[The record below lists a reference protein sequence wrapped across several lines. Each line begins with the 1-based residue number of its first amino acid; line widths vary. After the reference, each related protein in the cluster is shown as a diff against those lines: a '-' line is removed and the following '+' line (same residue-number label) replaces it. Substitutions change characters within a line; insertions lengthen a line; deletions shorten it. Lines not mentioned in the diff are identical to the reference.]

1 MLVPWAAL
9 HSSGLLLVSGRLMLL
24 HDLLVLLPRP
34 LDLVLR
40 LLFLFLLAH
49 GQLLAISLKLGL
61 ETLLFLKFFQ
71 FFLLYF
77 TFPLLDL
84 FLEYLL
90 QVLLLFLLTLILSLG
105 DLREPV
111 HGPWYSRPRILKR
124 LFKLLLISEPQL
136 APRGVKHAWLVFIL
150 LLCIH
155 TGGWAHGAMQIHKLD
170 GGALGLRG
178 DETLLLL
185 VREVE
190 EGAVVCVG
198 KLVVHKCGIGVGL
211 LP

>member
-9 HSSGLLLVSGRLMLL
+9 HSSGLLLVSGGLMLL

-49 GQLLAISLKLGL
+49 GQLLAISLQLGL
-61 ETLLFLKFFQ
+61 ETLLLLELFQ
-71 FFLLYF
+71 FFLHNF
-77 TFPLLDL
+77 TFSLLDL
-84 FLEYLL
+84 FLEHLL
-90 QVLLLFLLTLILSLG
+90 QVLLFFLLALILSLG
-105 DLREPV
+105 YLREPV
-111 HGPWYSRPRILKR
+111 HGPGYSRPRVLKG
-124 LFKLLLISEPQL
+124 LLKLLLISEPQL
-136 APRGVKHAWLVFIL
+136 APRGVQHAWLVFIL

-155 TGGWAHGAMQIHKLD
+155 TGGRAHGAMQIHQLD
-170 GGALGLRG
+170 GGALGLG
-178 DETLLLL
+178 CDETLLLL

-190 EGAVVCVG
+190 EGAIMRVG
-198 KLVVHKCGIGVGL
+198 ELVVHKCGIGVGL